1 MVECALKARIAR
13 QTERHDFPD
22 KHRAQLSHT
31 HRIKDLVRVAGI
43 EEELEAAKMTDL
55 RFAAHW
61 QMVEGWTEL
70 SRYER
75 KESTDARGL
84 LLALNEATRSTAMA
98 KGTLVGL
105 DIELG
110 SRVLAILDAA
120 KFPVTTALWILN
132 EEFDEWRLLLA
143 SPAYDKLGSYEAYL
157 RALKALSDVDRN
169 LVTQPPLTLVG
180 NRHNLIR
187 GLRRVFGKSVN
198 GTGIRV
204 VTRSIGDVWID
215 EAYVYRIR

>member
-1 MVECALKARIAR
+1 
-13 QTERHDFPD
+13 
-22 KHRAQLSHT
+22 
-31 HRIKDLVRVAGI
+31 
-43 EEELEAAKMTDL
+43 
-55 RFAAHW
+55 
-61 QMVEGWTEL
+61 
-70 SRYER
+70 
-75 KESTDARGL
+75 
-84 LLALNEATRSTAMA
+84 MA

-132 EEFDEWRLLLA
+132 EEFGEWRLLLA
-143 SPAYDKLGSYEAYL
+143 SPAYDKLGPYEAYL
-157 RALKALSDVDRN
+157 RALQALSEVDRN

-187 GLRRVFGKSVN
+187 GLRQVFRKAASVE
-198 GTGIRV
+198 GMRLGGQSV
-204 VTRSIGDVWID
+204 GGVWID

>member
-1 MVECALKARIAR
+1 
-13 QTERHDFPD
+13 
-22 KHRAQLSHT
+22 
-31 HRIKDLVRVAGI
+31 
-43 EEELEAAKMTDL
+43 
-55 RFAAHW
+55 
-61 QMVEGWTEL
+61 
-70 SRYER
+70 
-75 KESTDARGL
+75 
-84 LLALNEATRSTAMA
+84 MA

-157 RALKALSDVDRN
+157 RALQALSDVDRN
-169 LVTQPPLTLVG
+169 LVTQPPLRLVG